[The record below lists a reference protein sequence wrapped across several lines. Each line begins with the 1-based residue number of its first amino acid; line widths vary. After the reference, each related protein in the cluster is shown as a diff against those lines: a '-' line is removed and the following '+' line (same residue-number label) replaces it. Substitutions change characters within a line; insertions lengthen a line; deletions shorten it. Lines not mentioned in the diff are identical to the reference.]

1 MKTLCFLT
9 HQEIFDKAVRHLFS
23 QSHAGLSPRRGGAY
37 RGYCGGCP
45 VGNFIAPGD
54 YITAMEGVPVLFVG
68 AAANVAPSY
77 MEVAIRALK
86 RALLRSRIN
95 VYDPST
101 VELLS
106 CLQNAHDVLGNWE
119 WRDRLESIACQ
130 FGLCADLLEHA
141 A

>member
-1 MKTLCFLT
+1 MKALCFLS
-9 HQEIFDKAVRHLFS
+9 HQEIFDKAVCHLFS
-23 QSHAGLSPRRGGAY
+23 QSPGAY

-54 YITAMEGVPVLFVG
+54 YMTAMEGVPVLFVG
-68 AAANVAPSY
+68 AAASVAPSY
-77 MEVAIRALK
+77 MEVTIRALK

-95 VYDPST
+95 VYDPLT

-106 CLQNAHDVLGNWE
+106 CLQNAHDVLGKWE

>member
-9 HQEIFDKAVRHLFS
+9 RQAIFDKAVRHLFS

-54 YITAMEGVPVLFVG
+54 YITAMEGVPVLFVD
-68 AAANVAPSY
+68 AAASVAPSY

-86 RALLRSRIN
+86 GALLRSRIN
-95 VYDPST
+95 VYDRST
-101 VELLS
+101 IELLN
-106 CLQNAHDVLGNWE
+106 CLQNTHDVVGKWE
-119 WRDRLESIACQ
+119 WRDRLESIARQ
-130 FGLCADLLEHA
+130 FGLCAELLEHA